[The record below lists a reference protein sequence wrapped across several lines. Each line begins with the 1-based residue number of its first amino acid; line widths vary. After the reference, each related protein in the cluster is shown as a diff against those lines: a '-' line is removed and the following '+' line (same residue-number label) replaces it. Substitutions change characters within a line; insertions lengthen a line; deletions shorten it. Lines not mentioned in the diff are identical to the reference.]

1 MNFKCE
7 ECDKEFTSKEAIES
21 HNKSKH
27 PEEVKQPF
35 LTNKSKK
42 KIKYIL
48 ITAVIVAIIL
58 YGFYLLGNQKTLP
71 PTDMVGHIEANPSSH
86 ILRKPMQIAIHKH
99 MLEHADAIE
108 GGRGGVIINYDCKN
122 YECAEDLVDKLEQ
135 FAVDYDYVYVAPY
148 KNMATKIAVSK
159 LNRQIT
165 LEEYDEEAITAFI

>member
-1 MNFKCE
+1 MEFKCE
-7 ECDKEFTSKEAIES
+7 ECDKEFASKEAIQG

-27 PEEVKQPF
+27 PVEIKQPF

-42 KIKYIL
+42 RIKYFL
-48 ITAVIVAIIL
+48 ITAVIAIIIF
-58 YGFYLLGNQKTLP
+58 YGFYLSGNKKTLP
-71 PTDMVGHIEANPSSH
+71 PTDMAGHIEANPSSH

-122 YECAEDLVDKLEQ
+122 YDCAGDLVGKLEQ

-148 KNMATKIAVSK
+148 KNMAAKIVISK

-165 LEEYDEEAITAFI
+165 LEDYDGEAIKEFL